1 MNKMGVL
8 KTKNGL
14 TIFNNWLSWFIYTP
28 TENLRITKK
37 ISTFCRFILTFS
49 ISYPISSNPK
59 KINTFINYA
68 PQFQTTIQITFF
80 LYKYKNQRKI

>member
-1 MNKMGVL
+1 MNNMGVL
-8 KTKNGL
+8 KTKNGT

-59 KINTFINYA
+59 KINTLTNL
-68 PQFQTTIQITFF
+68 THQIPNHNPNHF
-80 LYKYKNQRKI
+80 LPI